1 VNVPLGQ
8 FRRQQVKVDFGLKSD
23 QGDEYVGLWT
33 VCGPMNPSNAATMLR
48 MNQHLL
54 HGGFSLMQTGS
65 SELLVIR
72 SNLTLGSLTVNQLLE
87 TIASLAWQADS
98 MEQQL
103 SGSQDRW

>member
-1 VNVPLGQ
+1 
-8 FRRQQVKVDFGLKSD
+8 
-23 QGDEYVGLWT
+23 
-33 VCGPMNPSNAATMLR
+33 MNPSNAATMLR